1 VNIARG
7 AIVDEQALI
16 DLLASRH
23 IKQAGMDAFAREPL
37 PQDSPLRGL
46 PNVVI
51 TPHSAGST
59 RQSRERI
66 WRQMKENLDRLDEG
80 RDLINVVNLDR
91 LPPA

>member
-1 VNIARG
+1 
-7 AIVDEQALI
+7 
-16 DLLASRH
+16 
-23 IKQAGMDAFAREPL
+23 
-37 PQDSPLRGL
+37 LRGL
-46 PNVVI
+46 ANVVI

-66 WRQMKENLDRLDEG
+66 WRQMKENLERLDEG